1 MNTQETDYF
10 ERYLTTRKKHTN
22 LLKKHESTITKY
34 EKEISRLKYL
44 LTNPIR
50 KENVDI
56 NLNVVLEAVCSATEV
71 IPHDILAHNRQRPIS
86 TARHLF
92 CYVAYKHYGYCLT
105 VIGRFVNRDHST
117 VINSVNRYQ
126 NFLDCNYKLESNHYA
141 NCKNILSIGAE

>member
-1 MNTQETDYF
+1 MNTEERDYF
-10 ERYLTTRKKHTN
+10 ERYLTYRKKHTS
-22 LLKKHESTITKY
+22 LLNRQERMIAKY
-34 EKEISRLKYL
+34 EKEIARLKYL

-92 CYVAYKHYGYCLT
+92 CFMANVHYHFTLT
-105 VIGRFVNRDHST
+105 SIAKFLSKDHST
-117 VINSVNRYQ
+117 VIHSINTYQ
-126 NFLDCNYKLESNHYA
+126 NFLDCNYKIESNYYA
-141 NCKNILSIGAE
+141 QCKNILSIGTE